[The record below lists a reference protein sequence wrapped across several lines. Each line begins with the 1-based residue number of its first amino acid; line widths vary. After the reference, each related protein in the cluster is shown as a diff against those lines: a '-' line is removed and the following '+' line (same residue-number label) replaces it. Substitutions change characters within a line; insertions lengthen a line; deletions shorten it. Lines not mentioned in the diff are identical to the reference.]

1 MRIAVDAMGGD
12 YAPAVVTQAVAEAL
26 RDIPDVEVLL
36 VGHLDKLSYYLEKHS
51 LKPSSRLE
59 LIHADDVVEMN
70 EPSTHALRA
79 KKKSS
84 ITVCATLCSEGR
96 ASAVVSAGHTGA
108 AVAATKVRMRT
119 LRGVDRPA
127 IASIMPAARGKF
139 ILVDAGANTDC
150 TPMNLA
156 QFAVMGEIY
165 SKLNFGL
172 KSPRIGLL
180 SVGTEDVKGNE
191 LTKETFK
198 IMSKMP
204 FNFVGNVEGHDV
216 FNKVCDVV
224 VCDGFVGNVVL
235 KCSES
240 LAMATFQWMKDA
252 FTKTPMRKTGAIL
265 AKAAFKDLKAIGD
278 FEEYGGAPLL
288 GINGVC
294 IIGHGASSNKAV
306 RNAIR
311 VANNL
316 VKLRLTE
323 LIAER
328 VEECGVASSGS
339 SASHVAAGQAPVEQ
353 PL

>member
-12 YAPAVVTQAVAEAL
+12 YAPAIVIQGVAEAL
-26 RDIPDVEVLL
+26 REIPDVEIVL
-36 VGHLDKLSYYLEKHS
+36 VGHLDKISYYLEKHS
-51 LKPSSRLE
+51 LKESSRLE
-59 LIHADDVVEMN
+59 LVHAEDVVEMN
-70 EPSTHALRA
+70 EPSTHAIRA

-84 ITVCATLCSEGR
+84 ITICAGVCAEGR

-108 AVAATKVRMRT
+108 AVAATKVRMRM
-119 LRGVDRPA
+119 LKGIDRPA
-127 IASIMPAARGKF
+127 IASIMPATRGKF

-172 KSPRIGLL
+172 KAPKIGLL
-180 SVGTEDVKGNE
+180 SVGTENVKGNE

-216 FNKVCDVV
+216 FNRVCDVV

-252 FTKTPMRKTGAIL
+252 FTKNAVRKTGAIL

-323 LIAER
+323 LITDRIA
-328 VEECGVASSGS
+328 ECGVAT
-339 SASHVAAGQAPVEQ
+339 APKEPVGAHAQ
-353 PL
+353 PAE